1 MFRVLYTV
9 FVSLTRERKPPL
21 QDPDSTDEIEARE
34 SPLEELARPSIEERE
49 RAVLEAVDEKV
60 KAAVE
65 ELPADLRTTFMLS
78 TIEGLKY
85 REIAEVMDC
94 PLGTVMSRLFRS
106 RRMLQDRLAHY
117 ARGMNF
123 PPSARPAS

>member
-1 MFRVLYTV
+1 
-9 FVSLTRERKPPL
+9 
-21 QDPDSTDEIEARE
+21 
-34 SPLEELARPSIEERE
+34 
-49 RAVLEAVDEKV
+49 
-60 KAAVE
+60 
-65 ELPADLRTTFMLS
+65 MLS

-117 ARGMNF
+117 ARG
-123 PPSARPAS
+123 